1 MVLFNMPDLRA
12 ALVPGVRLLGLD
24 LGTRTIGLALSDVS
38 LMLASPYATVKR
50 SKLAALVVEIQRISN
65 VEHVGGLVAGLPL
78 SLDGSFGPAA
88 QAARDWIRSLS
99 EATGLPAALW
109 DERFSSSAVNRIL
122 IGDLDMTRR
131 RRSEVVDKLAASYIL
146 QAALDASRPAS
157 PDLHAARLPAT
168 PPSRNHRRS
177 HGARSSYRPD

>member
-1 MVLFNMPDLRA
+1 MALFNMAQLRA
-12 ALVPGVRLLGLD
+12 SLPPNARLLGLD

-38 LMLASPYATVKR
+38 LMLASPYATLR
-50 SKLAALVVEIQRISN
+50 RGKLAAAAAEIAAIGTR
-65 VEHVGGLVAGLPL
+65 ETVGGLVAGLPL

-88 QAARDWIRSLS
+88 QAARDWLRSLS

-109 DERFSSSAVNRIL
+109 DERLSSSAVNRML

-146 QAALDASRPAS
+146 QAALDASRTPA
-157 PDLHAARLPAT
+157 
-168 PPSRNHRRS
+168 
-177 HGARSSYRPD
+177 